1 MFKVGDI
8 VRVDINWVPPFYVSK
23 DFLADCIITKI
34 EEIFVDEGPTLATIE
49 RCDGLPFHVI
59 AYDGQ
64 ATPSAIKDVS
74 TWVSNLTLVES
85 RRF

>member
-8 VRVDINWVPPFYVSK
+8 VKVDMGWVPAFYVAK
-23 DFLADCIITKI
+23 DFEVDCIITKM
-34 EEIFVDEGPTLATIE
+34 EQIFVDEGPSLATIE
-49 RCDGLPFHVI
+49 RCDGLPFHII

-64 ATPSAIKDVS
+64 GIPSEVKDVPI
-74 TWVSNLTLVES
+74 WVSNLTLVES

>member
-8 VRVDINWVPPFYVSK
+8 VRVDINWVPPFYIAK

-49 RCDGLPFHVI
+49 RCDGQPFHVI

-64 ATPSAIKDVS
+64 VRPSAVKDVS